1 MDTKICKECGEQRPI
16 NNFKLSRFGKR
27 VDVCNSCVS
36 AKRRENKAN
45 KRLEM
50 GGGKLPPFSDPDF
63 DGKDP
68 GEVVR
73 LMGRAQRWLQSRG
86 YTIRLDGEYTETKV
100 HKLKF

>member
-1 MDTKICKECGEQRPI
+1 MKI
-16 NNFKLSRFGKR
+16 KL
-27 VDVCNSCVS
+27 
-36 AKRRENKAN
+36 
-45 KRLEM
+45 RLI
-50 GGGKLPPFSDPDF
+50 STDF

-86 YTIRLDGEYTETKV
+86 YTIRLDGEYTKTTV